1 MRTIFGEAVLLI
13 GMTGVLIFAFI
24 TESMAPSRLDENG
37 VPMRRFG
44 GKASSR
50 KNRRSKTSNNKTRH
64 R

>member
-1 MRTIFGEAVLLI
+1 MNRGDIFWIVAAGVVVSIGTYVHMTIG
-13 GMTGVLIFAFI
+13 
-24 TESMAPSRLDENG
+24 SSENNQQDL
-37 VPMRRFG
+37 VARG